1 MTAYPDLDT
10 YRRSL
15 FDYEDE
21 LLAGIMPAAVAR
33 GMPDIS
39 VNAETGQALNLL
51 ARMIGARRI
60 LEFGTLAGYSGIWL
74 ARALPA
80 DGLLVTNEF
89 EPLHAEAAAENFR
102 RAGVEDRVRIVM
114 GSALDVLPEL
124 AADAPYDLTFID
136 TGKEIYAQA
145 LDFALEHTR
154 QGGLILGDNT
164 NCFGQGHEDLEP
176 DHPAYGIQVF
186 NRRIA
191 TDKRL
196 KSMIVPVGSW
206 LSVSLVLASPARPA
220 RPE

>member
-1 MTAYPDLDT
+1 MKAFPDLDS

-15 FDYEDE
+15 FEHEDE
-21 LLAGIMPAAVAR
+21 LLAGIMPAAIER

-51 ARMIGARRI
+51 ARLIGARRI

-74 ARALPA
+74 ARALPP

-89 EPLHAEAAAENFR
+89 NPLHAEIAGENFR
-102 RAGVEDRVRIVM
+102 RAGVEGRVRIVP
-114 GSALDVLPEL
+114 GGALDVLPEL
-124 AADAPYDLTFID
+124 AGHAPYDLVFID
-136 TGKEIYAQA
+136 TAKEIYSEV

-154 QGGLILGDNT
+154 PGGLILGDNT
-164 NCFGQGHEDLEP
+164 NCFGYGHEELTP

-186 NRRIA
+186 NQRIA

-196 KSMIVPVGSW
+196 QSMIIPVGSW
-206 LSVSLVLASPARPA
+206 LSVSRVLED
-220 RPE
+220 PE

>member
-15 FDYEDE
+15 FHCEDE

-51 ARMIGARRI
+51 ARLIGARRI

-74 ARALPA
+74 ARALPPG
-80 DGLLVTNEF
+80 GLLVTNEF
-89 EPLHAEAAAENFR
+89 EPLHAEIAGENFR
-102 RAGVEDRVRIVM
+102 RAGVKGRVRIVL
-114 GSALDVLPEL
+114 GGALDVLPEL
-124 AADAPYDLTFID
+124 AAHAPYDLVFID
-136 TGKEIYAQA
+136 TGKEIYPDA

-154 QGGLILGDNT
+154 PGGLILGDNT
-164 NCFGQGHEDLEP
+164 NCFGHGHEELTP

-191 TDKRL
+191 ADRRL
-196 KSMIVPVGSW
+196 QSMIVPVGSW
-206 LSVSLVLASPARPA
+206 LSVSLVLADSG
-220 RPE
+220 

>member
-1 MTAYPDLDT
+1 VTAHLNLDA

-15 FDYEDE
+15 FGCEDE
-21 LLAGIMPAAVAR
+21 LLAGIMPAAIAR
-33 GMPDIS
+33 GLPDIS

-74 ARALPA
+74 ARALPP
-80 DGLLVTNEF
+80 DGLLVTNEL
-89 EPLHAEAAAENFR
+89 EPLHAQVAGENFR

-114 GSALDVLPEL
+114 GSALEALPEL
-124 AADAPYDLTFID
+124 AAYAPYDLTFID
-136 TGKEIYAQA
+136 TAKELYGEA

-154 QGGLILGDNT
+154 PGGLILGDNT
-164 NCFGQGHEDLEP
+164 NCFGQGHEELAP

-191 TDKRL
+191 THKRL

-206 LSVSLVLASPARPA
+206 LSVSLVLA
-220 RPE
+220 RPEK

>member
-10 YRRSL
+10 YRRAL
-15 FDYEDE
+15 FDCEDE
-21 LLAGIMPAAVAR
+21 LLAGIMPDAVAR

-39 VNAETGQALNLL
+39 VNAETGRALHLL
-51 ARMIGARRI
+51 ARLIGARRV

-74 ARALPA
+74 ARALPPG
-80 DGLLVTNEF
+80 GLLVSNES
-89 EPLHAEAAAENFR
+89 EPLHAEVARENFR
-102 RAGVEDRVRIVM
+102 RAGVEDRVRIVL
-114 GSALDVLPEL
+114 GGALDVLPEL
-124 AADAPYDLTFID
+124 AGYAPYDLVFID
-136 TGKEIYAQA
+136 TAKEIYSDA

-154 QGGLILGDNT
+154 PGGLILGDNT
-164 NCFGQGHEDLEP
+164 NCFGQGHEELAP

-206 LSVSLVLASPARPA
+206 LSVSLVLDNSG
-220 RPE
+220 

>member
-10 YRRSL
+10 YRRAL
-15 FDYEDE
+15 FGCEDE

-51 ARMIGARRI
+51 ARLIGARRI

-74 ARALPA
+74 ARALPPG
-80 DGLLVTNEF
+80 GLLVTNEF
-89 EPLHAEAAAENFR
+89 EPLHAEIAGENFR
-102 RAGVEDRVRIVM
+102 RAGVEDRVRIVL
-114 GSALDVLPEL
+114 GDALDVLPEL
-124 AADAPYDLTFID
+124 AAHAPYDLAFID
-136 TGKEIYAQA
+136 TGKEIYPDA

-154 QGGLILGDNT
+154 TGGLILGDNT
-164 NCFGQGHEDLEP
+164 NCFGQGHEELAP
-176 DHPAYGIQVF
+176 GHPAYGIQVF

-191 TDKRL
+191 SDKRL

-206 LSVSLVLASPARPA
+206 LSVSLVLDEAR
-220 RPE
+220 

>member
-1 MTAYPDLDT
+1 MTTYPDLET

-15 FDYEDE
+15 LDYEDE

-51 ARMIGARRI
+51 ARLIGARRI

-74 ARALPA
+74 ARALPPH
-80 DGLLVTNEF
+80 GLLVTNEF
-89 EPLHAEAAAENFR
+89 EPLHAEVAGENFR
-102 RAGVEDRVRIVM
+102 RAGVDGRVKIVL
-114 GSALDVLPEL
+114 GGALEVMPEL
-124 AADAPYDLTFID
+124 ARHAPYDLVFID
-136 TGKEIYAQA
+136 TGKEIYGDA

-154 QGGLILGDNT
+154 TGGLILGDNT
-164 NCFGQGHEDLEP
+164 NCFGQGHEELAP

-191 TDKRL
+191 TEKRL
-196 KSMIVPVGSW
+196 QTMIIPVGSW
-206 LSVSLVLASPARPA
+206 LSVSRVLPSS
-220 RPE
+220 E

>member
-15 FDYEDE
+15 FDHEDE

-51 ARMIGARRI
+51 ARLIGARKI

-74 ARALPA
+74 ARALPPG
-80 DGLLVTNEF
+80 GLLVTNEF
-89 EPLHAEAAAENFR
+89 EPLHAEVAGENFR
-102 RAGVEDRVRIVM
+102 RAGVDDRVRIVL
-114 GSALDVLPEL
+114 GSALDVQPEL
-124 AADAPYDLTFID
+124 AEYGPYDLVFID
-136 TGKEIYAQA
+136 TGKEVYSDA
-145 LDFALEHTR
+145 LDFALEHTWP
-154 QGGLILGDNT
+154 GGLILGDNT
-164 NCFGQGHEDLEP
+164 DCFGEGHKELAP

-186 NRRIA
+186 NQRIA

-196 KSMIVPVGSW
+196 QSMIIPVGSW
-206 LSVSLVLASPARPA
+206 LSVSRVLENS
-220 RPE
+220 E